1 MPAPTAF
8 PGFPSPA
15 AGFEQPF
22 EMLTACHDR
31 VRRSLALL
39 GRLCQHMASHGAD
52 SQARQA
58 AADVLRYFSL
68 AAPAH
73 HEDEERHVVP
83 ALQARGD
90 VASLRAAQRLLDDH
104 AAIRAGWARLAPLLH
119 GASAGEAPPQAA
131 LEAAARQF
139 IDVHDGHLMLEDE
152 LAFPAAAEQIARQ
165 GEPAIEAMG
174 REMAGRRHAPP
185 DKR

>member
-1 MPAPTAF
+1 MSPPVAF
-8 PGFPSPA
+8 PGFESPA

-22 EMLTACHDR
+22 EMLSACHDR

-39 GRLCQHMASHGAD
+39 GRLCEHVEAHGAD
-52 SQARQA
+52 AQACQA

-83 ALQARGD
+83 ALYARGD
-90 VASLRAAQRLLDDH
+90 KESLRIAQHLLDDH

-119 GASAGEAPPQAA
+119 SVSGGEPPPQAA
-131 LEAAARQF
+131 LEAAAQHF
-139 IDVHDGHLMLEDE
+139 IALHDGHLLLEDE
-152 LAFPAAAEQIARQ
+152 LAFPSAAAQIDTQ
-165 GEPAIEAMG
+165 GPDAVEAMG
-174 REMAGRRHAPP
+174 REMAVRRHAP
-185 DKR
+185 R